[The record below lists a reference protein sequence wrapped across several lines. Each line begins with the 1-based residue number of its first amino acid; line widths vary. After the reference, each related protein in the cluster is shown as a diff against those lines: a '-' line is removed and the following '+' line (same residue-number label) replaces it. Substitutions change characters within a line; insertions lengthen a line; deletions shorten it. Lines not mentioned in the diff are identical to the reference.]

1 MFFNDWDSIVRV
13 IVLGTLGYVALI
25 VLLRVSGKRTLSKMN
40 AFDFIITITLGS
52 AFASLMVSKTVTLAD
67 GVVALSLLVAL
78 QYMMTWIYV
87 RSRRF
92 EQLVT
97 GVPQLLF
104 WKGDYLEGILK
115 RERVS
120 KEEVQAAMRNSNVTA
135 HETSAAVLETDGSIT
150 VFLMEGETHSHA
162 MSQVR
167 LD

>member
-1 MFFNDWDSIVRV
+1 MFFNDWDSTLRV
-13 IVLGTLGYVALI
+13 VVMGTLGYVALI

-87 RSRRF
+87 RSQWF

-104 WKGDYLEGILK
+104 WRGNYLESILK

-120 KEEVQAAMRNSNVTA
+120 KEEVQAAMRNSNVTSY
-135 HETSAAVLETDGSIT
+135 ETSAAVLKTDGSIT
-150 VFLMEGETHSHA
+150 VFLVEGEAQSHA
-162 MSQVR
+162 MREVR
-167 LD
+167 VD